1 MKDPARFNLDPATP
15 SKSAERSII
24 RIAVVED
31 DDWVRDGLADQ
42 IERIPDFRC
51 ISRHRCAEDALRE
64 LPRQNPDV
72 ILMDINLPGLS
83 GIGCVRRLKDVL
95 PNANILMLTV
105 YEESEKIFDSLKA
118 GANGYLLKR
127 TPQKELMEA
136 IAQVHAGGSP
146 MSGLI
151 ARKVVQYFKQSAV
164 ASSELETLSA
174 REREILE
181 RLGEGEPYKAI
192 ADSLRLSI
200 DTVRMHVRGIYRKLH
215 VHSRGEAVAKLLR
228 R

>member
-1 MKDPARFNLDPATP
+1 MKEPARLNQN
-15 SKSAERSII
+15 SANPPQPEAPII
-24 RIAVVED
+24 RVAIVED
-31 DDWVRDGLADQ
+31 DEWVRNGLVDHIQ
-42 IERIPDFRC
+42 TFSGFQC
-51 ISRHRCAEDALRE
+51 ISRHASAEDALRE
-64 LPRQNPDV
+64 LPRQSPDV

-83 GIGCVRRLKDVL
+83 GIECVRRLKDAL

-136 IAQVHAGGSP
+136 IAHVHAGGSP

-151 ARKVVQYFKQSAV
+151 ARKVVQYFKQSATT
-164 ASSELETLSA
+164 SSELETLSV

-181 RLGEGEPYKAI
+181 RLGEGEPYKTI
-192 ADSLRLSI
+192 ADALRLSI

>member
-1 MKDPARFNLDPATP
+1 MKDPARFNHDPATP
-15 SKSAERSII
+15 PKTAEKGII
-24 RIAVVED
+24 RIAIVED

-42 IERIPDFRC
+42 IEQISGFQC
-51 ISRHRCAEDALRE
+51 ISRHRSAEDALRE

-83 GIGCVRRLKDVL
+83 GIECVRRLKDVL

-181 RLGEGEPYKAI
+181 RLGEGEPYKLI
-192 ADSLRLSI
+192 ADALRLSI

>member
-1 MKDPARFNLDPATP
+1 MKDPARFSHDPAP
-15 SKSAERSII
+15 PAKSAEGAII
-24 RIAVVED
+24 RIAIVED

-42 IERIPDFRC
+42 IQEIAGFQC
-51 ISRHRCAEDALRE
+51 ISRHRSAEDALRE

-83 GIGCVRRLKDVL
+83 GIECVRRLKDVL
-95 PNANILMLTV
+95 PTANILMLTV

-127 TPQKELMEA
+127 TPRKELMEA
-136 IAQVHAGGSP
+136 IAQVNAGGSP

-151 ARKVVQYFKQSAV
+151 ARKVVQYFKQSATT
-164 ASSELETLSA
+164 SSELETLSA

-181 RLGEGEPYKAI
+181 RLGEGEPYKII
-192 ADSLRLSI
+192 ADALRLSI